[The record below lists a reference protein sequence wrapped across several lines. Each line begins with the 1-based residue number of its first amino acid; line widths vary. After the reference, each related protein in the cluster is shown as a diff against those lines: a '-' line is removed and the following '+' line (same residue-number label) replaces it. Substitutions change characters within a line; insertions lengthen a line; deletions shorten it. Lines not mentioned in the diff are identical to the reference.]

1 LDKRFG
7 AGVILLKNIG
17 PIY

>member
-7 AGVILLKNIG
+7 AGVISLKNIG